1 MSYEVVVLPSA
12 HGDFKELVELDREA
26 ARVAL
31 RLAGDLKENP
41 WLGDEMRA
49 RRGLRELQAC
59 RRIRFDRDDWTDKP
73 RLRLVYRNEPSDGA
87 PHIVAVLAAGQR
99 TNLGAYRR
107 AKGRLV
113 QPAARAGRQAIL
125 SRRGRAGRTS
135 HTAISPSA
143 LLCLPGFF

>member
-12 HGDFKELVELDREA
+12 HGDFKELLELDREA

-41 WLGDEMRA
+41 WLGDDLRA
-49 RRGLRELQAC
+49 RRGLEELHDC

-73 RLRLVYRNEPSDGA
+73 RFRLVYRNEPSDGA
-87 PHIVAVLAAGQR
+87 PHIIAVLAVAGR

-113 QPAARAGRQAIL
+113 DRLRALDGTQ
-125 SRRGRAGRTS
+125 
-135 HTAISPSA
+135 
-143 LLCLPGFF
+143 

>member
-12 HGDFKELVELDREA
+12 HGDFKELVEEDREA

-31 RLAGDLKENP
+31 RLASDLKENP

-49 RRGLRELQAC
+49 RRGLEELHDC

-73 RLRLVYRNEPSDGA
+73 RFRLVYRNEPSDGA
-87 PHIVAVLAAGQR
+87 PHIVAVLAVAGR

-113 QPAARAGRQAIL
+113 DRLRTLGETQA
-125 SRRGRAGRTS
+125 
-135 HTAISPSA
+135 
-143 LLCLPGFF
+143 